1 MCILCTSL
9 VPLTMEH
16 NFMVSLLF
24 LLLITLPLSAESKC
38 SKSCD
43 SALASYYLWNNDS
56 SLLYISYI
64 MQSKFLYK
72 VEDIVRY
79 NEGIYSYSYPSQTR
93 INVPIP
99 CDCINDGEFLGH
111 TFQYSVTL
119 GDNYS
124 AIASG
129 SFSNLVTTEWLQNT
143 NNYPKDAIL
152 AGGTVNVTVNC
163 SCGDSNIS
171 KDYGLFITYPLRTE
185 DSLQSIANQTKLDPE
200 LLMKYNPGVNF
211 NKGSGLV
218 YIPGRDENGNYP
230 PLHPSSG
237 GLPRRV
243 VAGISVGVVA
253 VIMLSAFCVYMKCL
267 KVWKKKLRA
276 EYSGWKTARARED
289 KAPNSF
295 ANISAEKSAEFSYE
309 ELAHATNNFNLA
321 NKIGQGGFGEIYYAE
336 LNGKKVA
343 IKKMDMKASKEFLA
357 ELKVLTHVQHLNL
370 VHLIGYCVKDF
381 LFLVYE
387 YIDNG
392 NLSEHLRNSDREP
405 LQWSTRIQIAL
416 DSARGLEYIH
426 EHTKPVYIHRDIKSA
441 NILLDKSF
449 HGKVADFGLAKLID
463 TGSSSAPT
471 ANMAGTFGYMPPEY
485 VYGRVSPKLDVFAFG
500 VVLYELISAKEAVIN
515 GGAEIKGLVALFHEV
530 FDQPEP
536 KEGLKELVDPRL
548 GDNYS
553 IGSVFKMAQLA
564 NACTE
569 ADPKRRPKMRSV
581 VVALMTLSSSTEN
594 WDIASFY
601 ENPALVNLVSGR

>member
-1 MCILCTSL
+1 
-9 VPLTMEH
+9 MEH
-16 NFMVSLLF
+16 NFMFPLLF

-43 SALASYYLWNNDS
+43 LAFASYYLWNNDS

-64 MQSKFLYK
+64 MQSNLLHK

-79 NEGIYSYSYPSQTR
+79 NKDTSYPSHTR
-93 INVPIP
+93 VNVPIP

-111 TFQYSVTL
+111 TFQYSVTR
-119 GDNYS
+119 GDDYLT
-124 AIASG
+124 IANG
-129 SFSNLVTTEWLQNT
+129 TFSNLVTAEWLQNT
-143 NNYPKDAIL
+143 NSYSQDAIP
-152 AGGTVNVTVNC
+152 AGGKVNVTVNC

-171 KDYGLFITYPLRTE
+171 KHYGLFITYPLRPE

-200 LLMKYNPGVNF
+200 LLMKYNPSVNF
-211 NKGSGLV
+211 SKGNGLV
-218 YIPGRDENGNYP
+218 YIPGRDENGNYA
-230 PLHPSSG
+230 PLRPSSG
-237 GLPRRV
+237 GLPDRI

-253 VIMLSAFCVYMKCL
+253 VVLLLAFCVCIKCCGR
-267 KVWKKKLRA
+267 KKKKLRT
-276 EYSGWKTARARED
+276 EYFGQNTTRARED
-289 KAPNSF
+289 KASDSF
-295 ANISAEKSAEFSYE
+295 VNTSVEKSAEFSYE
-309 ELAHATNNFNLA
+309 ELAHATNNFSLA

-336 LNGKKVA
+336 LNDKKAA

-405 LQWSTRIQIAL
+405 LPWSTRIQIAL

-426 EHTKPVYIHRDIKSA
+426 EHTKPVYIHRDIKSS

-530 FDQPEP
+530 FDQPDP

-548 GDNYS
+548 GENYS
-553 IGSVFKMAQLA
+553 IDSVFKMAQLA

-569 ADPKRRPKMRSV
+569 RDPKRRPKMRSV
-581 VVALMTLSSSTEN
+581 VVALMTLGSGTEN

-601 ENPALVNLVSGR
+601 ENPALVNLMSGR